1 MTVAQAMHDLSPDN
15 ETVLLDHT
23 RNLVEQAVTRTHP
36 VKALPQP
43 LANTTVEGVF
53 VTLKRAGQLRGCRGQ
68 WASSSGPQAA
78 SKALGPILA
87 AAVRDTALQDMRFAR
102 LTASEL
108 PSVTVEVSVMFGTR
122 TLTERGT
129 ARTNAVQIGRHG
141 VVIHHSRGRGL
152 LLPQVATEHGW
163 DVATFLRQVCR
174 KAGLPEETWKQND
187 AELLTFE
194 ARVMTQAP
202 PNDEFQPGQFPAEA
216 AETLVRAIND
226 GVRGTR
232 VVWSHPA
239 LTRKHHQKL
248 GMRLTGPGGSHTV
261 SLGSDLSLAEL
272 GTRAVSSIREL
283 AAKRKTTPPPT
294 VTTLEMFWQPI
305 RLHPEDY
312 PQRHRSFVHHTVLAE
327 NELGGWHLSLQDG
340 DRPFD
345 VVDAALRGIQI
356 NVAQWQANHAR
367 VTAFSVHRWRFGP
380 LSPKHRTAA
389 HAGQFYPSDAP
400 EMRAMVQQCLA
411 VPPENDATPSRYR
424 AIMLPH
430 AGWQFCGSTIGKTLR
445 RVALPATAIII
456 GPKHTPHG
464 AAWSIPP
471 HTAWEIPGDQVPIAE
486 DIADALL
493 RRVPRFK
500 READAHRLEHGTEI
514 LLPFLRHR
522 RSDLRILPVVL
533 GADIAYDELD
543 RLGRVLAD
551 ICHEH
556 EEAPLLVIS
565 SDMNHF
571 ASEPENRRL
580 DQLALDAMLSGD
592 PRQLFDTVRHHHI
605 SMCGAHPA
613 VAIMAGLRHLS
624 DQPLCCNIVD
634 YTNSAATTGDTSRV
648 VGYAGAVFM

>member
-1 MTVAQAMHDLSPDN
+1 MTVAQAMYDLSPDD

-23 RNLVEQAVTRTHP
+23 RHLMEQAIAQTRP
-36 VKALPQP
+36 VETLPQP
-43 LANTTVEGVF
+43 LANTAVEGVF

-68 WASSSGPQAA
+68 WAASPGTQAA
-78 SKALGPILA
+78 PEALGPILA
-87 AAVRDTALQDMRFAR
+87 AAVRDTTLQDVRFAR

-122 TLTERGT
+122 TLTERGP
-129 ARTNAVQIGRHG
+129 ARANAVQIGHHG
-141 VVIHHSRGRGL
+141 LVIHHFLGRGL

-174 KAGLPEETWKQND
+174 KAGLPEETWKHND
-187 AELLTFE
+187 AKLLTFE

-216 AETLVRAIND
+216 AEVLVRAIND
-226 GVRGTR
+226 GMRGKR
-232 VVWSHPA
+232 VAWDHPA
-239 LTRKHHQKL
+239 LTRKHHQEL
-248 GMRLTGPGGSHTV
+248 GMRLTGPGGGNAV
-261 SLGSDLSLAEL
+261 ALGSDLSLAEL
-272 GTRAVSSIREL
+272 GTRAVSSIRQL
-283 AAKRKTTPPPT
+283 ASRRKTIPPPT
-294 VTTLEMFWQPI
+294 VTALEMLWQPI

-312 PQRHRSFVHHTVLAE
+312 PQRHRSFVHHAVLAE
-327 NELGGWHLSLQDG
+327 DEQGGRHLSLQDG

-345 VVDAALRGIQI
+345 VVDAALRGIRI
-356 NVAQWQANHAR
+356 TVAQWQANHAR
-367 VTAFSVHRWRFGP
+367 VTAFSVHLWRFGP
-380 LSPKHRTAA
+380 SAPKRRTAA
-389 HAGQFYPSDAP
+389 HAGQFYPAGVS
-400 EMRAMVQQCLA
+400 EMRAMVEQCLA
-411 VPPENDATPSRYR
+411 VPPENDATPARYR

-430 AGWQFCGSTIGKTLR
+430 AGWRFCGSTIGKTLR

-471 HTAWEIPGDQVPIAE
+471 HAAWEIPGDQVPIAE
-486 DIADALL
+486 DLADAL
-493 RRVPRFK
+493 RRRAPRFE

-551 ICHEH
+551 ICREH
-556 EEAPLLVIS
+556 EESPLLVIS

-580 DQLALDAMLSGD
+580 DQLAMDAMLSGD
-592 PRQLFDTVRHHHI
+592 PRHLFDTVRHHHI
-605 SMCGAHPA
+605 SMCGVHPA

-624 DQPLCCNIVD
+624 EQPLCCDIVD
-634 YTNSAATTGDTSRV
+634 YTNSAAVTGDTSCV